1 MRIRNRRRSQDGPC
15 ADPLHQLATL
25 IGSHAYDTLAS
36 QGAPAGVI
44 LFLGAAQMPERL
56 HPAAIRILYR
66 GGMVNRWA
74 LRHPTETLWNI
85 AEDECA
91 AAGWLCARPA

>member
-1 MRIRNRRRSQDGPC
+1 MRVRRRGHAVPC
-15 ADPLHQLATL
+15 DDPLHQLATL
-25 IGSHAYDTLAS
+25 IGREAYEALES
-36 QGAPAGVI
+36 QGAPAGVM

-66 GGMVNRWA
+66 GGMVSRRP

-91 AAGWLCARPA
+91 TAGWLCARPA

>member
-1 MRIRNRRRSQDGPC
+1 MRIRRRDRGQVFPC
-15 ADPLHQLATL
+15 DDPLHQLAGL
-25 IGSHAYDTLAS
+25 IGSQALAAFES
-36 QGAPAGVI
+36 QGAPAGVM
-44 LFLGAAQMPERL
+44 LFLGAAQMPGHL
-56 HPAAIRILYR
+56 HGAAIRILYR

-91 AAGWLCARPA
+91 AAGWACARPT